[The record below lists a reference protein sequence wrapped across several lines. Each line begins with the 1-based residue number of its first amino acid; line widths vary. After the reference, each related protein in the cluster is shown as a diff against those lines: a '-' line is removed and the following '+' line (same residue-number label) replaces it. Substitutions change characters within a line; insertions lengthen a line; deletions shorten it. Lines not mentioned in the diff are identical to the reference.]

1 MSARMRAIEQGHK
14 SLECA
19 RNQAKPELTGSTS
32 NPDGLASFQGNRT
45 TPNQRQGNGVR
56 LLLAR
61 RKLTRSKRIC
71 SGHLS
76 EGAESTNGNEAEH
89 RIVVRHA
96 SYAHAGMT
104 RLLFWIILCST
115 ILIAITA
122 QAALIEVDPE
132 TNPAIADG
140 QCSLIEAIENANT
153 DSAMNPDCPMGN
165 GTDLLRLSLE
175 FKYEFDSAYGSTDNA
190 LPVIVDDVI
199 VQGRNATI
207 SRDNFSTEAFR
218 LLEFNAGTHSMSN
231 LNLSG
236 GISDFPMSGGGA
248 ILATD
253 SNLTLSDIRITG
265 NTAEG
270 LFAFGGALR
279 LDDSIVEITDALL
292 QVNRTSSSSAETGGG
307 AIAQFNGSLTI
318 NRSALLNN
326 DANDCG
332 NSRGGGSN
340 TAGTGGALRIE
351 ATGLP
356 GAFAIF
362 NDSTIASNQGRVG
375 GGIHL
380 VAIADTG
387 VVGEDVLVQLVR
399 STLVQN
405 DANACTGSALGDGM
419 HVQEANG
426 GSGTVTYGS
435 SIIHGNGRLV
445 NNIVVG
451 VDCSANFPSQTY
463 MSFDGNVLDAQ
474 DNCIARF
481 DTFSD
486 DYRNIVDP
494 IRVDNHYLPLRNG
507 PAVDFMEA
515 NFNCNTMLP
524 DAVGNPRAGGPGMG
538 GGICDA
544 GAIELQYPVDDFT
557 LQTTLAG
564 TGSGSLSSNPGGIN
578 CPGVCSA
585 DYPVGS
591 LVSLTPSPAGGSVF
605 AGWNGDCSGMGAC
618 QVTMDQMRNVTATFD
633 LEPVTLTILLD
644 TPGGAAGSVTSNPAG
659 INCPGDCQQ
668 DFPPGTNITLTATP
682 EPGSEFNL
690 WGGVCA
696 ASGGPVCNATLTM
709 NGGATAQFVLVEND
723 PVLSITVTGPGSI
736 TDNTGAIN
744 CPGTCSASYPS
755 NTSIT
760 LTPTPDVDASFQ
772 NFTSACSGQN
782 CMLQLADDQQVGG
795 VFLPAGGVFNDG
807 FE

>member
-1 MSARMRAIEQGHK
+1 MVAAARSVM
-14 SLECA
+14 
-19 RNQAKPELTGSTS
+19 TGAS
-32 NPDGLASFQGNRT
+32 N
-45 TPNQRQGNGVR
+45 
-56 LLLAR
+56 
-61 RKLTRSKRIC
+61 
-71 SGHLS
+71 
-76 EGAESTNGNEAEH
+76 
-89 RIVVRHA
+89 
-96 SYAHAGMT
+96 HAGLT
-104 RLLFWIILCST
+104 SVCSKLLINLMLFSFMLT
-115 ILIAITA
+115 VLPAK
-122 QAALIEVDPE
+122 AALIEVDPE

-165 GTDLLRLSLE
+165 GTDFLRLSQD
-175 FKYEFDSAYGSTDNA
+175 FDYEFDSAYGSTDNA

-218 LLEFNAGTHSMSN
+218 LLEFNTGTHSMSN

-236 GISDFPMSGGGA
+236 GISAFPMSGGGA

-253 SNLTLSDIRITG
+253 TNLTLSDIRISG

-279 LDDSIVEITDALL
+279 LDDSTVEITDALL
-292 QVNRTSSSSAETGGG
+292 QVNRTSSSSTETGGG

-326 DANDCG
+326 DANECG
-332 NSRGGGSN
+332 SSRGGGGN

-351 ATGLP
+351 ATSP
-356 GAFAIF
+356 TAAYAIF
-362 NDSTIASNQGRVG
+362 NDSTIAGNEGRVG
-375 GGIHL
+375 GGIHV
-380 VAIADTG
+380 VAIANTG
-387 VVGEDVLVQLVR
+387 FPGEDVLVQLVR

-405 DANACTGSALGDGM
+405 DANACAGGALGDGM

-426 GSGTVTYGS
+426 GSGTITYGS

-445 NNIVVG
+445 NNTIVG

-463 MSFDGNVLDAQ
+463 MSFDGNVLDEQ
-474 DNCIARF
+474 DNCINGF

-515 NFNCNTMLP
+515 GFNCDITLP

-538 GGICDA
+538 GSLCDA

-557 LQTTLAG
+557 LQTTIAG
-564 TGSGSLSSNPGGIN
+564 SGSGSLSSNPGGIN

-585 DYPVGS
+585 DYPVGTM
-591 LVSLTPSPAGGSVF
+591 VNLTPSPDGGSVF
-605 AGWNGDCSGMGAC
+605 AGWSGDCSGMGAC
-618 QVTMDQMRNVTATFD
+618 AVTMDQMRSVTANFD
-633 LEPVTLTILLD
+633 LQPVTLTILLD
-644 TPGGAAGSVTSNPAG
+644 TPGGAAGSVTSNPLG

-668 DFPPGTNITLTATP
+668 DYPPGTSITLTATP
-682 EPGSEFNL
+682 EPGSQFNL
-690 WGGVCA
+690 WGGVCS
-696 ASGGPVCNATLTM
+696 ASSGPVCNATLNM
-709 NGGATAQFVLVEND
+709 NGGATAQFVLIEND

-736 TDNTGAIN
+736 ADNTGTIN
-744 CPGTCSASYPS
+744 CPGTCSASYPG

-760 LTPTPDVDASFQ
+760 LTPTPDAGATFQ
-772 NFTSACSGQN
+772 NFIGACSGQS
-782 CMLQLADDQQVGG
+782 CSLQLIDDQQVGG
-795 VFLPAGGVFNDG
+795 IFLQANEVFKDG